1 MLEERQRRD
10 TEALTT
16 YSDARLQAPVS
27 ALRAAA
33 SEASGDSN
41 GAQIHPFRWRT
52 LVIVSSALVGDWQAQ
67 PEYLPCATGGVPPA

>member
-1 MLEERQRRD
+1 M
-10 TEALTT
+10 A
-16 YSDARLQAPVS
+16 